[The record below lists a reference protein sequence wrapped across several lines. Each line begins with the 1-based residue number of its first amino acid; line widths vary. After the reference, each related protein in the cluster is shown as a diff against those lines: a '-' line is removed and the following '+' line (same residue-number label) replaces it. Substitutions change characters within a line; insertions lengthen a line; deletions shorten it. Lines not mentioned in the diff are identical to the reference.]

1 MDTHV
6 LFVLY
11 ALAACMLI
19 GWLFIH
25 LWGRYEQRTIQEKWA
40 ERERLLDHPRTR
52 PPRREI
58 GEQRSPRRGTRDRDP
73 QRRLQIVEPEPFAL
87 VCFIVARDQ
96 RALVEFLHKDLVAE
110 EAEGLIEIRLD
121 RRQSPV
127 GQDAQ
132 RPGAEERR
140 DPHCNQA
147 VTTSLRETGWAFV
160 RQSVPSP
167 ATTRSLPPSPDPVA
181 IGK

>member
-11 ALAACMLI
+11 ALTACVLI
-19 GWLFIH
+19 GRLFVH
-25 LWGRYEQRTIQEKWA
+25 LWGRYEQRTIQEQWA
-40 ERERLLDHPRTR
+40 ERERLLDHPRTHA
-52 PPRREI
+52 PRREI
-58 GEQRSPRRGTRDRDP
+58 LEQRSRRTGTRDRDP
-73 QRRLQIVEPEPFAL
+73 QRRLQIVEPEPFAR

-121 RRQSPV
+121 RRKSLL

-132 RPGAEERR
+132 RPGVEERR

-167 ATTRSLPPSPDPVA
+167 ARTRSLLPSPDRVA
-181 IGK
+181 MGR